1 MLQYIYTILY
11 IPLPYIYIEAT
22 LYTPQ
27 GPLHMYIF
35 VYIENYQRSYL
46 YTDCALKKGFRPDE
60 KVYSPLMALKKG
72 FRPEEGL
79 LR

>member
-1 MLQYIYTILY
+1 MLQSIYILYYIY
-11 IPLPYIYIEAT
+11 PYPIYIEAT

-46 YTDCALKKGFRPDE
+46 YTDCAQKKGFRPDE
-60 KVYSPLMALKKG
+60 KVYSPLMTLKKG